1 MTVETKTKLIKI
13 NLIEPNPWNP
23 NKVPAD
29 IMESL
34 VANIT
39 AHGVLQSVTVREVEE
54 PGLGGETTPGSG
66 KYEIIDGEHRYL
78 AATEA
83 GHTQVWGTISE
94 MSREDAKAQTLAM
107 NKLRGEM
114 DPAGVA
120 QVFKDLVDFGTPIDE
135 LARLTGYQG
144 EEITAAIAL
153 LDFEWPDPPAV
164 EPGDEEWVTF
174 TCRMPVEVWEIVK
187 AELDRLREATGGE
200 HDFRALE
207 VMAVTSS
214 QTPLAS
220 FE

>member
-13 NLIEPNPWNP
+13 NMIEPNPWNP
-23 NKVPAD
+23 NKVPD
-29 IMESL
+29 EIMRAL

-39 AHGVLQSVTVREVEE
+39 EHGVLQSVTVREVEE
-54 PGLGGETTPGSG
+54 PGLGGETMPGSG
-66 KYEIIDGEHRYL
+66 KYEIIDGEHRF
-78 AATEA
+78 AAAQEA

-94 MSREDAKAQTLAM
+94 MTKEQAKAQTLAM
-107 NKLRGEM
+107 NRLRGEM

-120 QVFKDLVDFGTPIDE
+120 QVFKDLADFGTPIDE
-135 LARLTGYQG
+135 LARLTGYSEQ
-144 EEITAAIAL
+144 EITAGIAL
-153 LDFEWPDPPAV
+153 LDFEWPEAPEV
-164 EPGDEEWVTF
+164 EPGEEEWVTF

-187 AELDRLREATGGE
+187 AELDRLKQATGGE